1 MLSKTKILSIIL
13 SAIVLSVV
21 SCNQKPVQSKTDVA
35 MNNIDSTKPMFTKE
49 MIDNKKDPSCG
60 MPLSSGIED
69 TVHYGGKVYGFCSAE
84 CKQEFLK
91 NPAAMA
97 KAAVMK

>member
-1 MLSKTKILSIIL
+1 MN
-13 SAIVLSVV
+13 SVDTA
-21 SCNQKPVQSKTDVA
+21 KPK
-35 MNNIDSTKPMFTKE
+35 FTKE

-60 MPLSSGIED
+60 MPMSSGIED
-69 TVHYGGKVYGFCSAE
+69 TVHYAGKVYGFCSSE

-97 KAAVMK
+97 KTAIMK

>member
-1 MLSKTKILSIIL
+1 MSARKNFLPIIL
-13 SAIVLSVV
+13 AGLTLLVFA
-21 SCNQKPVQSKTDVA
+21 CNEKPSSPVTEVA
-35 MNNIDSTKPMFTKE
+35 MNSVDTTKPKFTKE

-60 MPLSSGIED
+60 MPMSSGIED
-69 TVHYGGKVYGFCSAE
+69 TVHYGGKVYGFCSNE

-91 NPAAMA
+91 NPAAMS